1 MNYYP
6 MTNKAIAEMLGQRL
20 KALRLRQ
27 NISQQSLAQHTLLSM
42 NTVKAAEAGKVK
54 LTTFIALLRELNALD
69 QLDHLLPE
77 VTMSPLQ
84 IVERQGRQRQKVG
97 RRKVQGDR

>member
-1 MNYYP
+1 

>member
-6 MTNKAIAEMLGQRL
+6 LTDQAIASLLGERL
-20 KALRLRQ
+20 RSLRLRQ
-27 NISQQSLAQHTLLSM
+27 NISQQSLARLTLLST

-84 IVERQGRQRQKVG
+84 IVERQGRQRQKAG
-97 RRKVQGDR
+97 RRRVKSDQ